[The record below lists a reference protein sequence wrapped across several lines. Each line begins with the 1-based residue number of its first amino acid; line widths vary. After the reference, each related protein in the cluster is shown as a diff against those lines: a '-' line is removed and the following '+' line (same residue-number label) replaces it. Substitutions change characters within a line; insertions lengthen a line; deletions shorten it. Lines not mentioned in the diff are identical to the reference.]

1 MIPAVRRPGFSFY
14 LSWVVLIADIGV
26 ESASVCN
33 QKCQETVILQQSHAL
48 LYQQRWKFLSAAQ
61 VLD

>member
-14 LSWVVLIADIGV
+14 LSWVALIAGIGG

-33 QKCQETVILQQSHAL
+33 QK
-48 LYQQRWKFLSAAQ
+48 YR
-61 VLD
+61 